1 MEILT
6 PAIQHDNKNI
16 RVYWNIDKC
25 AVILI
30 ITNLKDNERV
40 TSEDY
45 KPLFYNSKDNEDI
58 DKLIGMFTRE
68 IRGNLNVY
76 FNLDIG
82 MDNADGLVNAMINY
96 SDMHH
101 VLNRTI
107 TADEELAKSDN
118 KEFAKTQIYQE
129 VQKEVEE
136 IHQAN
141 LEDPNP
147 NVETSKNSNKQYNND
162 KILSKI
168 PKDIFKD
175 YIDQF
180 HKNELR
186 NINEGVEFPQTIVID
201 WQELKEFDKELANL
215 VIESP
220 NDTLELMEIGLYE
233 LTTNKAFDVDKD
245 INIRFDNLEVTP
257 TRQLLA
263 NKIGHMVQTDGIIK
277 GILEPSF
284 YYTTCVFECRGCQRL
299 HEVEQPKKEQIIE
312 PSICSECG
320 GRSFRLMPELS
331 TAEDLKYIRLQEPT
345 DDLDTDQRPR
355 NILCCLTG
363 NLSHDI
369 RNGQKVKIT
378 GILEGVID
386 QKGKRIF
393 VLDANNVVKLE
404 DKKIEITED
413 EEATILEL
421 SKNSNILDILVNS
434 FAPNLILPRSIKLAV
449 LCYLVNA
456 GYTEE
461 LREQI
466 HLLIIGDPGTAKTQL
481 KQIAYLLSEKGI
493 KTSGTNA
500 SGVGLT
506 GAVDRDPVLN
516 VPMVTAGAMP
526 MANNGHLFIDECEK
540 MPKEEQQKILD
551 GMESG
556 EIQITKWGLNE
567 TLPAQT
573 SIFAIGNPVYGRFD
587 PYKDMNDQLNIY
599 PPLLSRYD
607 LVIALEDKKDQ
618 TKDHA
623 IGKSILNKFRPVKT
637 EINDNTDLPRID
649 QELLRKYLAYARNHY
664 KPVPLDDEA
673 LDKFLLDYY
682 LESREIGKDARS
694 FEAVNRFAGAIA
706 KLQLHDNINIDD
718 YDEAIKMQDYSL
730 ETLGM
735 DPLNVDI
742 DNVRGHINTKDKQ
755 HRKAIKNIMYNY
767 IASVENLEDEAIPKD
782 ILKTEFMEQQN
793 VKERVFYKAFKQLK
807 DGNEIYEYNK
817 KVYFKPKH

>member
-6 PAIQHDNKNI
+6 PAIKHDNKNI

-25 AVILI
+25 AIILI
-30 ITNLKDNERV
+30 VTNLKDNKRV
-40 TSEDY
+40 TRKDY
-45 KPLFYNSKDNEDI
+45 KPLFYNSKDNGDV
-58 DKLIGMFTRE
+58 DKLMGMFARE
-68 IRGNLNVY
+68 IRGKLNGF

-82 MDNADGLVNAMINY
+82 MDNTEALARALINY
-96 SDMHH
+96 SDMDN
-101 VLNRTI
+101 VIGRKVPAT
-107 TADEELAKSDN
+107 EELANIDN
-118 KEFAKTQIYQE
+118 KEFAQIFQE
-129 VQKEVEE
+129 VQHEVEE
-136 IHQAN
+136 GN
-141 LEDPNP
+141 LAVDPTP
-147 NVETSKNSNKQYNND
+147 DGETSKNSNN
-162 KILSKI
+162 IKI
-168 PKDIFKD
+168 PKIRFKD

-180 HKNELR
+180 HKNELY
-186 NINEGVEFPQTIVID
+186 NINEGVELPQTIVID
-201 WQELKEFDKELANL
+201 WQNLNAYDKEMATK

-220 NDTLELMEIGLYE
+220 NDALELMQIGLYE
-233 LTTNKAFDVDKD
+233 LTSNKAFDIDNDVK
-245 INIRFDNLEVTP
+245 IRFDNLDITP
-257 TRQLLA
+257 TRKLLA

-284 YYTTCVFECRGCQRL
+284 YYTKCMFECRGCKRL
-299 HEVEQPKKEQIIE
+299 HEVEQPNKTQIIE
-312 PSICSECG
+312 PTICPDCG
-320 GRSFRLMPELS
+320 GRSFELMPELS
-331 TAEDLKYIRLQEPT
+331 AAEDLKYIRLQEPT

-378 GILEGVID
+378 GILDGVID
-386 QKGKRIF
+386 SKGKRIF
-393 VLDANNVVKLE
+393 ILDANNVVKIE
-404 DKKIEITED
+404 DKKIEITEE
-413 EEATILEL
+413 EEAKILEL
-421 SKNSNILDILVNS
+421 SEKDNILDILVES
-434 FAPNLILPRSIKLAV
+434 FAPNLIIDPPIKLAV

-461 LREQI
+461 SREQI
-466 HLLIIGDPGTAKTQL
+466 HILIIGDPGTAKTRL
-481 KQIAYLLSEKGI
+481 KQNAYTMAEKGI

-587 PYKDMNDQLNIY
+587 PYKDINDQLNIY
-599 PPLLSRYD
+599 APLLSRYD
-607 LVIALEDKKDQ
+607 LVIALEDKKD
-618 TKDHA
+618 TEKDNA
-623 IGKSILNKFRPVKT
+623 VAKSILNNFRPVKA
-637 EINDNTDLPRID
+637 EIRSNTDVEIID
-649 QELLRKYLAYARNHY
+649 PELLRKYLTYARNNY
-664 KPVPLDDEA
+664 KPVPLDDKD

-694 FEAVNRFAGAIA
+694 FEAINRFAGAIA
-706 KLQLHDNINIDD
+706 KLQLHDTINVDD
-718 YDEAIKMQDYSL
+718 YGEAIKMQDYSL

-755 HRKAIKNIMYNY
+755 HRKAIKDIMYSY
-767 IASVENLEDEAIPKD
+767 MADAQNLDDDGIPKD
-782 ILKTEFMEQQN
+782 MLMQRFMEQRN
-793 VKERVFYKAFKQLK
+793 VKEGIFYKVFKQLK
-807 DGNEIYEYNK
+807 DGKEIYEYNK
-817 KVYFKPKH
+817 KVYFKH